1 MKINYDKFK
10 ELNLEALTEKGD
22 QLACFWIVQMGMER
36 FVNGD
41 TLTDEHKNLLIELGL
56 LIPSNEA
63 DTPFVKPHNF
73 TTNG

>member
-1 MKINYDKFK
+1 MKIDYNKFK
-10 ELNLEALTEKGD
+10 ELNLGALTERGD
-22 QLACFWIVQMGMER
+22 QLGCFWIIQMGMER

-56 LIPSNEA
+56 LIPSNEV